1 MDTFLETTKSYFEK
15 YFIDPLKNQYAD
27 FVGSANRAQYWYFI
41 LFYTLIALVTNFI
54 DGLFFNTPV
63 LTGLLTLA
71 LLVPTIAIGVRRLH
85 DLKLSGW
92 LYLIILVPVL
102 GAIALVIL
110 FCLPHL
116 PNKKIKTK

>member
-1 MDTFLETTKSYFEK
+1 MDMFLDTTKNYFDK
-15 YFIDPLKNQYAD
+15 YYLDPLKNQYAD
-27 FVGSANRAQYWYFI
+27 FTGSATRAQYWYFI
-41 LFYTLIALVTNFI
+41 LFYTLIALVLNFI
-54 DGLFFNTPV
+54 DGLFFNAPV

-85 DLKLSGW
+85 DLKISGW
-92 LYLIILVPVL
+92 FYLIILVPIL

-116 PNKKIKTK
+116 PNKRTK